1 MPEAKLDQADYLAQL
16 TTLKGDPTKLVAGAT
31 LPADIVSAAN
41 SIFTIAGERD
51 SALNKLT
58 IEQGKVVTLTGEKTQ
73 LSADLV
79 TAKAS
84 IVSLTAERDTLKAE
98 KTTLDAAVAS
108 KLAALGIVD
117 NTKAKST
124 AAAGEKKPTLT
135 EQVLAAQG
143 CKTLAESE
151 AKFRDAQAKNPG
163 A

>member
-1 MPEAKLDQADYLAQL
+1 MPEVKLDQADVLAQL
-16 TTLKGDPTKLVAGAT
+16 TTLKGDPTKLVAGAA

-73 LSADLV
+73 LAADLV

-84 IVSLTAERDTLKAE
+84 IVSLTTECATLKAE

-108 KLAALGIVD
+108 RLAALGIKD
-117 NTKAKST
+117 T
-124 AAAGEKKPTLT
+124 APKGQAIVPEKKLTLT
-135 EQVLAAQG
+135 EEVLKAQG

-151 AKFRDAQAKNPG
+151 EKYRAKLAKNPG
-163 A
+163 E